1 MDDNFFTEKELKSAN
16 RGSIAPVIVVI
27 FVIIALLG
35 LAFFGG
41 KYYLA
46 SRNNIKIFMNNYFN
60 KLEDNI
66 GKNNSTSGSLSL
78 NVNGDTTD
86 KEKKIFKIL
95 NNLDFSM
102 NYGIDTKENI
112 TNIDISTNYYGDK
125 LVNINTYIEDNNI
138 YLSSS
143 DLYSKYIKIE
153 NKKEDNSE
161 KKSMTND
168 DYKVIINS
176 ISTAVSESLKE
187 EYFTKN
193 WVKLD
198 GKSVNK
204 VELLLNNNNIKII
217 NENIINNLK
226 NNDNSEEFK
235 KEYDTLMKTPVY
247 VDSPLAISATE
258 IFRENMN
265 LFDEETQ
272 QLIQSGDNPLEFP
285 GLQFTKTADE
295 SKSLNEMDGAA
306 IIISA
311 SGMCDVG
318 RIKHH
323 LKHHIWNPNSTIL
336 FVGYQA
342 PGTLGRRIVD
352 GAKTIKIFG
361 EEIAVNARIEYI
373 EGYSGHA
380 DQEWLMNFIYSFIT
394 KPKHIFLVH
403 GEPDGQEIL
412 REKIVKQLGIPV
424 TIPEFGEIYSIKD
437 EAIEKISQ
445 LERVVAEREETPRL
459 EVIEKMKILKNELA
473 DMEEIVKSDYLTD
486 DATDDDIAKLK
497 LRLKELE
504 NQILKIVEN
513 D

>member
-1 MDDNFFTEKELKSAN
+1 MDDNFFTEKELRNAN
-16 RGSIAPVIVVI
+16 RGSIAPVVVVI

-46 SRNNIKIFMNNYFN
+46 SRNNIKIFMNDYFN

-125 LVNINTYIEDNNI
+125 LININTYIEDNNI

-226 NNDNSEEFK
+226 NNNNFIDSFGKLIGKKTMEVKELLDKEIKEVNSNEYSDIKISLYTKITKFVKLEITSGEDKIVVKSNDKGYSFEIVDSEDNNTYNGTIEINNNSDSTTYNVNVKDSNNLEIKINNTINKTTKIEK
-235 KEYDTLMKTPVY
+235 KDVSNSVLLEDITEKEYED
-247 VDSPLAISATE
+247 
-258 IFRENMN
+258 
-265 LFDEETQ
+265 
-272 QLIQSGDNPLEFP
+272 
-285 GLQFTKTADE
+285 
-295 SKSLNEMDGAA
+295 
-306 IIISA
+306 II
-311 SGMCDVG
+311 
-318 RIKHH
+318 
-323 LKHHIWNPNSTIL
+323 N
-336 FVGYQA
+336 
-342 PGTLGRRIVD
+342 
-352 GAKTIKIFG
+352 
-361 EEIAVNARIEYI
+361 
-373 EGYSGHA
+373 
-380 DQEWLMNFIYSFIT
+380 
-394 KPKHIFLVH
+394 
-403 GEPDGQEIL
+403 
-412 REKIVKQLGIPV
+412 
-424 TIPEFGEIYSIKD
+424 
-437 EAIEKISQ
+437 KISNNKAFNKIY
-445 LERVVAEREETPRL
+445 EDISNSN
-459 EVIEKMKILKNELA
+459 IEIG
-473 DMEEIVKSDYLTD
+473 
-486 DATDDDIAKLK
+486 DIA
-497 LRLKELE
+497 
-504 NQILKIVEN
+504 
-513 D
+513 

>member
-1 MDDNFFTEKELKSAN
+1 MDDNFFTEKELRNAN
-16 RGSIAPVIVVI
+16 RGSIAPVVVVI

-46 SRNNIKIFMNNYFN
+46 SRNNIKIFMNDYFN
-60 KLEDNI
+60 ELEENI

-86 KEKKIFKIL
+86 KEEKIFKIL

-125 LVNINTYIEDNNI
+125 LININTYIEDNNI

-153 NKKEDNSE
+153 SKKEDNSE

-226 NNDNSEEFK
+226 NNNNFIDSFGKLIGKKTMEVKELLDKEIKEVNSNEYSDIKISLYTKITKFVKLEITSGEDKIVVKSNDKGYSFEIVDSEDNNTYNGTIEINNNSDSTTYNVNVKDSNNLEIKINNTINKTTKIEK
-235 KEYDTLMKTPVY
+235 KDVSNSVLLEDITEKEYED
-247 VDSPLAISATE
+247 
-258 IFRENMN
+258 
-265 LFDEETQ
+265 
-272 QLIQSGDNPLEFP
+272 
-285 GLQFTKTADE
+285 
-295 SKSLNEMDGAA
+295 
-306 IIISA
+306 II
-311 SGMCDVG
+311 
-318 RIKHH
+318 
-323 LKHHIWNPNSTIL
+323 N
-336 FVGYQA
+336 
-342 PGTLGRRIVD
+342 
-352 GAKTIKIFG
+352 
-361 EEIAVNARIEYI
+361 
-373 EGYSGHA
+373 
-380 DQEWLMNFIYSFIT
+380 
-394 KPKHIFLVH
+394 
-403 GEPDGQEIL
+403 
-412 REKIVKQLGIPV
+412 
-424 TIPEFGEIYSIKD
+424 
-437 EAIEKISQ
+437 KISNNKAFNKIY
-445 LERVVAEREETPRL
+445 EDISNSNIEIGDVA
-459 EVIEKMKILKNELA
+459 
-473 DMEEIVKSDYLTD
+473 
-486 DATDDDIAKLK
+486 
-497 LRLKELE
+497 
-504 NQILKIVEN
+504 
-513 D
+513 

>member
-1 MDDNFFTEKELKSAN
+1 MDDNFFTEKELRNAN

-60 KLEDNI
+60 ELEDNI

-86 KEKKIFKIL
+86 KEEKIFKIL

-125 LVNINTYIEDNNI
+125 LININTYIEDNNI

-226 NNDNSEEFK
+226 NNNNFIDSFGKLIGRKTMEVKELLDKEIKEVNSNEYSDIKISLYTKITKFVKLEITSGEDKIVVKSNDKGYSFEIVDSEDNNTYNGTIEINNNSDSTTYNVNVKDSNNLEIKINNTINKTTKIEK
-235 KEYDTLMKTPVY
+235 KDVSNSVLLEDITEKEYED
-247 VDSPLAISATE
+247 
-258 IFRENMN
+258 
-265 LFDEETQ
+265 
-272 QLIQSGDNPLEFP
+272 
-285 GLQFTKTADE
+285 
-295 SKSLNEMDGAA
+295 
-306 IIISA
+306 II
-311 SGMCDVG
+311 
-318 RIKHH
+318 
-323 LKHHIWNPNSTIL
+323 N
-336 FVGYQA
+336 
-342 PGTLGRRIVD
+342 
-352 GAKTIKIFG
+352 
-361 EEIAVNARIEYI
+361 
-373 EGYSGHA
+373 
-380 DQEWLMNFIYSFIT
+380 
-394 KPKHIFLVH
+394 
-403 GEPDGQEIL
+403 
-412 REKIVKQLGIPV
+412 
-424 TIPEFGEIYSIKD
+424 
-437 EAIEKISQ
+437 KISNNKAFNKIY
-445 LERVVAEREETPRL
+445 EDISNSN
-459 EVIEKMKILKNELA
+459 IEIG
-473 DMEEIVKSDYLTD
+473 
-486 DATDDDIAKLK
+486 DIA
-497 LRLKELE
+497 
-504 NQILKIVEN
+504 
-513 D
+513 

>member
-1 MDDNFFTEKELKSAN
+1 MDDNFFTEKELRNAN
-16 RGSIAPVIVVI
+16 RGSIAPVVVVI

-46 SRNNIKIFMNNYFN
+46 SRNNIKIFMNDYFN

-125 LVNINTYIEDNNI
+125 LININTYIEDNNI

-226 NNDNSEEFK
+226 NNNNFIDSFGKLIGKKTMEVKELLDKEIKEVNSNEYSDIKISLYTKITKFVKLEITSGEDKIVVKSNDKGYSFEIVDSEDNNTYNGTIEINNNSDSTTYNVNVKDSNNLEIKINNTINKTTKIEK
-235 KEYDTLMKTPVY
+235 KDVSNSVLLEDITEKEYEDIINK
-247 VDSPLAISATE
+247 ISNNKAFNKIYEDISNSNTE
-258 IFRENMN
+258 I
-265 LFDEETQ
+265 
-272 QLIQSGDNPLEFP
+272 G
-285 GLQFTKTADE
+285 
-295 SKSLNEMDGAA
+295 
-306 IIISA
+306 
-311 SGMCDVG
+311 
-318 RIKHH
+318 
-323 LKHHIWNPNSTIL
+323 
-336 FVGYQA
+336 
-342 PGTLGRRIVD
+342 
-352 GAKTIKIFG
+352 
-361 EEIAVNARIEYI
+361 
-373 EGYSGHA
+373 
-380 DQEWLMNFIYSFIT
+380 
-394 KPKHIFLVH
+394 
-403 GEPDGQEIL
+403 
-412 REKIVKQLGIPV
+412 
-424 TIPEFGEIYSIKD
+424 
-437 EAIEKISQ
+437 
-445 LERVVAEREETPRL
+445 
-459 EVIEKMKILKNELA
+459 
-473 DMEEIVKSDYLTD
+473 
-486 DATDDDIAKLK
+486 DIA
-497 LRLKELE
+497 
-504 NQILKIVEN
+504 
-513 D
+513 

>member
-1 MDDNFFTEKELKSAN
+1 MIIFFTEKELKSAN
-16 RGSIAPVIVVI
+16 RGSIAPVVVVI

-60 KLEDNI
+60 ELEDNI

-125 LVNINTYIEDNNI
+125 LININTYIEDNNI

-226 NNDNSEEFK
+226 NNNNFIDSFGKLIGKKTMEVKELLDKEIKEVNSNEYSDIKISLYTKITKFVKLEITSGEDKIVVKSNDKGYSFEIVDSEDNNTYNGTIEINNNSDSTTYNVNVKDSNNLEIKINNTINKTTKIEK
-235 KEYDTLMKTPVY
+235 KDVSNSVLLEDITEKEYED
-247 VDSPLAISATE
+247 
-258 IFRENMN
+258 
-265 LFDEETQ
+265 
-272 QLIQSGDNPLEFP
+272 
-285 GLQFTKTADE
+285 
-295 SKSLNEMDGAA
+295 
-306 IIISA
+306 II
-311 SGMCDVG
+311 
-318 RIKHH
+318 
-323 LKHHIWNPNSTIL
+323 N
-336 FVGYQA
+336 
-342 PGTLGRRIVD
+342 
-352 GAKTIKIFG
+352 
-361 EEIAVNARIEYI
+361 
-373 EGYSGHA
+373 
-380 DQEWLMNFIYSFIT
+380 
-394 KPKHIFLVH
+394 
-403 GEPDGQEIL
+403 
-412 REKIVKQLGIPV
+412 
-424 TIPEFGEIYSIKD
+424 
-437 EAIEKISQ
+437 KISNNKAFNKIY
-445 LERVVAEREETPRL
+445 EDISNSN
-459 EVIEKMKILKNELA
+459 IEIG
-473 DMEEIVKSDYLTD
+473 
-486 DATDDDIAKLK
+486 DIA
-497 LRLKELE
+497 
-504 NQILKIVEN
+504 
-513 D
+513 

>member
-16 RGSIAPVIVVI
+16 RGSIAPVVVVI

-46 SRNNIKIFMNNYFN
+46 SRNNIKIFMNDYFN

-125 LVNINTYIEDNNI
+125 LININTYIEDNNI

-176 ISTAVSESLKE
+176 ISPAVSESLKE

-226 NNDNSEEFK
+226 NNNNFIDSFGKLIGKKTMEVKELLDKEIKEVNSNEYSDIKISLYTKITKFVKLEITSGEDKIVVKSNDKGYSFEIVDSEDNNTYNGTIEINNNSDSTTYNVNVKDSNNLEIKINNTINKTTKIEK
-235 KEYDTLMKTPVY
+235 KDVSNSILLEDITEKEYED
-247 VDSPLAISATE
+247 
-258 IFRENMN
+258 
-265 LFDEETQ
+265 
-272 QLIQSGDNPLEFP
+272 
-285 GLQFTKTADE
+285 
-295 SKSLNEMDGAA
+295 
-306 IIISA
+306 II
-311 SGMCDVG
+311 
-318 RIKHH
+318 
-323 LKHHIWNPNSTIL
+323 N
-336 FVGYQA
+336 
-342 PGTLGRRIVD
+342 
-352 GAKTIKIFG
+352 
-361 EEIAVNARIEYI
+361 
-373 EGYSGHA
+373 
-380 DQEWLMNFIYSFIT
+380 
-394 KPKHIFLVH
+394 
-403 GEPDGQEIL
+403 
-412 REKIVKQLGIPV
+412 
-424 TIPEFGEIYSIKD
+424 
-437 EAIEKISQ
+437 KISNNKAFNKIY
-445 LERVVAEREETPRL
+445 EDISNSN
-459 EVIEKMKILKNELA
+459 IEIG
-473 DMEEIVKSDYLTD
+473 
-486 DATDDDIAKLK
+486 DIA
-497 LRLKELE
+497 
-504 NQILKIVEN
+504 
-513 D
+513 

>member
-16 RGSIAPVIVVI
+16 RGSIAPVVVVI

-46 SRNNIKIFMNNYFN
+46 SRNNIKIFMNDYFN
-60 KLEDNI
+60 ELEDNI

-86 KEKKIFKIL
+86 KEEKIFKIL

-125 LVNINTYIEDNNI
+125 LININTYIEDNNI

-226 NNDNSEEFK
+226 NNNNFIDSFGKLIGKKTMEVKELLDKEIKEVNSNEYSDIKISLYTKITKFVKLEITSGEDKIVVKSNDKGYSFEIVDSEDNNTYNGTIEINNNSDSTTYNVNVKDSNNLEIKINNTINKTTKIEK
-235 KEYDTLMKTPVY
+235 KDVSNSVLLEDITEKEYED
-247 VDSPLAISATE
+247 
-258 IFRENMN
+258 
-265 LFDEETQ
+265 
-272 QLIQSGDNPLEFP
+272 
-285 GLQFTKTADE
+285 
-295 SKSLNEMDGAA
+295 
-306 IIISA
+306 II
-311 SGMCDVG
+311 
-318 RIKHH
+318 
-323 LKHHIWNPNSTIL
+323 N
-336 FVGYQA
+336 
-342 PGTLGRRIVD
+342 
-352 GAKTIKIFG
+352 
-361 EEIAVNARIEYI
+361 
-373 EGYSGHA
+373 
-380 DQEWLMNFIYSFIT
+380 
-394 KPKHIFLVH
+394 
-403 GEPDGQEIL
+403 
-412 REKIVKQLGIPV
+412 
-424 TIPEFGEIYSIKD
+424 
-437 EAIEKISQ
+437 KISNNKAFNKIY
-445 LERVVAEREETPRL
+445 EDISNSN
-459 EVIEKMKILKNELA
+459 IEIG
-473 DMEEIVKSDYLTD
+473 
-486 DATDDDIAKLK
+486 DIA
-497 LRLKELE
+497 
-504 NQILKIVEN
+504 
-513 D
+513 

>member
-1 MDDNFFTEKELKSAN
+1 MDDNFFTEKELRNAN
-16 RGSIAPVIVVI
+16 RGSIAPVVVVI

-86 KEKKIFKIL
+86 KEEKIFKIL

-125 LVNINTYIEDNNI
+125 LININTYIEDNNI

-226 NNDNSEEFK
+226 NNNNFIDSFGKLIGKKTMEVKELLDKEIKEVNSN
-235 KEYDTLMKTPVY
+235 EYSDIKISLYTKITKFVKLEITSGEDKIVVKSNDKGY
-247 VDSPLAISATE
+247 SFEIVDSE
-258 IFRENMN
+258 
-265 LFDEETQ
+265 
-272 QLIQSGDNPLEFP
+272 DNNTYN
-285 GLQFTKTADE
+285 G
-295 SKSLNEMDGAA
+295 
-306 IIISA
+306 
-311 SGMCDVG
+311 
-318 RIKHH
+318 
-323 LKHHIWNPNSTIL
+323 
-336 FVGYQA
+336 
-342 PGTLGRRIVD
+342 
-352 GAKTIKIFG
+352 TIKINNNSDSTTYNVNVKDSNNL
-361 EEIAVNARIEYI
+361 EIKINNTI
-373 EGYSGHA
+373 
-380 DQEWLMNFIYSFIT
+380 NKTT
-394 KPKHIFLVH
+394 K
-403 GEPDGQEIL
+403 
-412 REKIVKQLGIPV
+412 
-424 TIPEFGEIYSIKD
+424 
-437 EAIEKISQ
+437 IEKKDVSNSILLEDITEKEYEDIINKISNNKAFNKIY
-445 LERVVAEREETPRL
+445 EDISNSN
-459 EVIEKMKILKNELA
+459 IEIG
-473 DMEEIVKSDYLTD
+473 
-486 DATDDDIAKLK
+486 DIA
-497 LRLKELE
+497 
-504 NQILKIVEN
+504 
-513 D
+513 

>member
-16 RGSIAPVIVVI
+16 RGSIAPVVVVI

-46 SRNNIKIFMNNYFN
+46 SRNNIKIFINNYFN
-60 KLEDNI
+60 ELEDNI

-86 KEKKIFKIL
+86 KEEKIFKIL

-125 LVNINTYIEDNNI
+125 LININTYIEDNNI

-226 NNDNSEEFK
+226 NNNNFIDSFGKLIGKKTMEVKELLDKEIKEVNSNEYSDIKISLYTKITKFVKLEITSGEDKIVVKSNDKGYSFEIVDSEDNNTYNGTIEINNNSDSTTYNVNVKDSNNLEIKINNTINKTTKIEK
-235 KEYDTLMKTPVY
+235 KDVSNSVLLEDITEKEYED
-247 VDSPLAISATE
+247 
-258 IFRENMN
+258 
-265 LFDEETQ
+265 
-272 QLIQSGDNPLEFP
+272 
-285 GLQFTKTADE
+285 
-295 SKSLNEMDGAA
+295 
-306 IIISA
+306 II
-311 SGMCDVG
+311 
-318 RIKHH
+318 
-323 LKHHIWNPNSTIL
+323 N
-336 FVGYQA
+336 
-342 PGTLGRRIVD
+342 
-352 GAKTIKIFG
+352 
-361 EEIAVNARIEYI
+361 
-373 EGYSGHA
+373 
-380 DQEWLMNFIYSFIT
+380 
-394 KPKHIFLVH
+394 
-403 GEPDGQEIL
+403 
-412 REKIVKQLGIPV
+412 
-424 TIPEFGEIYSIKD
+424 
-437 EAIEKISQ
+437 KISNNKAFNKIY
-445 LERVVAEREETPRL
+445 EDISNSN
-459 EVIEKMKILKNELA
+459 IEIG
-473 DMEEIVKSDYLTD
+473 
-486 DATDDDIAKLK
+486 DIA
-497 LRLKELE
+497 
-504 NQILKIVEN
+504 
-513 D
+513 

>member
-60 KLEDNI
+60 ELEDNI

-125 LVNINTYIEDNNI
+125 LININTYIEDNNI

-226 NNDNSEEFK
+226 NNNNFIDSFGKLIGKKTMEVKELLDKEIKEVNSN
-235 KEYDTLMKTPVY
+235 EYSDIKISLYTKITKFVKLEITSGEDKIVVKSNDKGY
-247 VDSPLAISATE
+247 SFEIVDSE
-258 IFRENMN
+258 
-265 LFDEETQ
+265 
-272 QLIQSGDNPLEFP
+272 DNNTYN
-285 GLQFTKTADE
+285 G
-295 SKSLNEMDGAA
+295 
-306 IIISA
+306 
-311 SGMCDVG
+311 
-318 RIKHH
+318 
-323 LKHHIWNPNSTIL
+323 
-336 FVGYQA
+336 
-342 PGTLGRRIVD
+342 
-352 GAKTIKIFG
+352 TIKINNNSDSTTYNVNVKDSNNL
-361 EEIAVNARIEYI
+361 EIKINNTI
-373 EGYSGHA
+373 
-380 DQEWLMNFIYSFIT
+380 NKTT
-394 KPKHIFLVH
+394 K
-403 GEPDGQEIL
+403 
-412 REKIVKQLGIPV
+412 
-424 TIPEFGEIYSIKD
+424 
-437 EAIEKISQ
+437 IEKKDVSNSVLLEDITEKEYEDIINKISNNKAFNKIY
-445 LERVVAEREETPRL
+445 EDISNSN
-459 EVIEKMKILKNELA
+459 IEIG
-473 DMEEIVKSDYLTD
+473 
-486 DATDDDIAKLK
+486 DIA
-497 LRLKELE
+497 
-504 NQILKIVEN
+504 
-513 D
+513 

>member
-1 MDDNFFTEKELKSAN
+1 MDDNFFTEKELRNAN
-16 RGSIAPVIVVI
+16 RGSIAPVVVVI

-46 SRNNIKIFMNNYFN
+46 SRNNIKIFMNDYFN
-60 KLEDNI
+60 ELEENI

-125 LVNINTYIEDNNI
+125 LININTYIEDNNI

-143 DLYSKYIKIE
+143 DLYSKYIRIE

-217 NENIINNLK
+217 NEKIINNLK
-226 NNDNSEEFK
+226 NNNNFIDSFGKLIGKKTMEVKELLDKEIKEVNSNEYSDIKISLYTKITKFVKLEITSGEDK
-235 KEYDTLMKTPVY
+235 IVVKSNDKEYSFEI
-247 VDSPLAISATE
+247 VDSEDNNTYNGTIE
-258 IFRENMN
+258 INNNSDSTTYNVNVKDSNN
-265 LFDEETQ
+265 LE
-272 QLIQSGDNPLEFP
+272 
-285 GLQFTKTADE
+285 
-295 SKSLNEMDGAA
+295 
-306 IIISA
+306 
-311 SGMCDVG
+311 
-318 RIKHH
+318 
-323 LKHHIWNPNSTIL
+323 
-336 FVGYQA
+336 
-342 PGTLGRRIVD
+342 
-352 GAKTIKIFG
+352 IKINNT
-361 EEIAVNARIEYI
+361 INKT
-373 EGYSGHA
+373 
-380 DQEWLMNFIYSFIT
+380 T
-394 KPKHIFLVH
+394 K
-403 GEPDGQEIL
+403 
-412 REKIVKQLGIPV
+412 
-424 TIPEFGEIYSIKD
+424 
-437 EAIEKISQ
+437 IEKKDVSNSVLLEDITEKEYEDIINKISNNKAFNKIY
-445 LERVVAEREETPRL
+445 EDISNSN
-459 EVIEKMKILKNELA
+459 IEIG
-473 DMEEIVKSDYLTD
+473 
-486 DATDDDIAKLK
+486 DIA
-497 LRLKELE
+497 
-504 NQILKIVEN
+504 
-513 D
+513 

>member
-1 MDDNFFTEKELKSAN
+1 MDDNFFTEKELRNAN
-16 RGSIAPVIVVI
+16 RGSIAPVVVVI

-46 SRNNIKIFMNNYFN
+46 SRNNIKIFMNDYFN
-60 KLEDNI
+60 ELEENI

-125 LVNINTYIEDNNI
+125 LININTYIEDNNI

-143 DLYSKYIKIE
+143 DLYSKYIRIE

-226 NNDNSEEFK
+226 NNNNFIDSFGKLIGKKTMEVKELLDKEIKEVNSNEYSDIKISLYTKITKFVKLEITSGEDKIVVKSNDKGYSFEIVDSEDNNTYNGTIEINNNSDSTTYNVNVKDSNNLEIKINNTINKTTKIEK
-235 KEYDTLMKTPVY
+235 KDVSNSVLLEDITEKEYED
-247 VDSPLAISATE
+247 
-258 IFRENMN
+258 
-265 LFDEETQ
+265 
-272 QLIQSGDNPLEFP
+272 
-285 GLQFTKTADE
+285 
-295 SKSLNEMDGAA
+295 
-306 IIISA
+306 II
-311 SGMCDVG
+311 
-318 RIKHH
+318 
-323 LKHHIWNPNSTIL
+323 N
-336 FVGYQA
+336 
-342 PGTLGRRIVD
+342 
-352 GAKTIKIFG
+352 
-361 EEIAVNARIEYI
+361 
-373 EGYSGHA
+373 
-380 DQEWLMNFIYSFIT
+380 
-394 KPKHIFLVH
+394 
-403 GEPDGQEIL
+403 
-412 REKIVKQLGIPV
+412 
-424 TIPEFGEIYSIKD
+424 
-437 EAIEKISQ
+437 KISNNKAFNKIY
-445 LERVVAEREETPRL
+445 EDISNSN
-459 EVIEKMKILKNELA
+459 IEIG
-473 DMEEIVKSDYLTD
+473 
-486 DATDDDIAKLK
+486 DIA
-497 LRLKELE
+497 
-504 NQILKIVEN
+504 
-513 D
+513 

>member
-1 MDDNFFTEKELKSAN
+1 MDDNFFTEKELRNAN

-46 SRNNIKIFMNNYFN
+46 SRNNIKIFMNDYFN

-125 LVNINTYIEDNNI
+125 LININTYIEDNNI

-176 ISTAVSESLKE
+176 ISTAVNESLKE

-226 NNDNSEEFK
+226 NNNNFIDSFGKLIGKKTMEVKELLDKEIKEVNSN
-235 KEYDTLMKTPVY
+235 EYSDIKISLYTKITKFVKLEITSGEDKIVVKSNDKGY
-247 VDSPLAISATE
+247 SFEIVDSE
-258 IFRENMN
+258 
-265 LFDEETQ
+265 
-272 QLIQSGDNPLEFP
+272 DNNTYN
-285 GLQFTKTADE
+285 G
-295 SKSLNEMDGAA
+295 
-306 IIISA
+306 
-311 SGMCDVG
+311 
-318 RIKHH
+318 
-323 LKHHIWNPNSTIL
+323 
-336 FVGYQA
+336 
-342 PGTLGRRIVD
+342 
-352 GAKTIKIFG
+352 TIKINNNSDSTTYNVNVKDSNNL
-361 EEIAVNARIEYI
+361 EIKINNTI
-373 EGYSGHA
+373 
-380 DQEWLMNFIYSFIT
+380 NKTT
-394 KPKHIFLVH
+394 K
-403 GEPDGQEIL
+403 
-412 REKIVKQLGIPV
+412 
-424 TIPEFGEIYSIKD
+424 
-437 EAIEKISQ
+437 IEKKDVSNSVLLEDITEKEYEDIINKISNNKAFNKIY
-445 LERVVAEREETPRL
+445 EDISNSN
-459 EVIEKMKILKNELA
+459 IEIG
-473 DMEEIVKSDYLTD
+473 
-486 DATDDDIAKLK
+486 DIA
-497 LRLKELE
+497 
-504 NQILKIVEN
+504 
-513 D
+513 

>member
-16 RGSIAPVIVVI
+16 RGSIAPIVVVI

-125 LVNINTYIEDNNI
+125 LININTYIEDNNI

-187 EYFTKN
+187 EYLTKN

-226 NNDNSEEFK
+226 NNNNFIDSFGKLIGKKTMEVKELLDKEIKEVNSNEYSDIKISLYTKITKFVKLEITSGEDKIVVKSNDKGYSFEIVDSEDNNTYNGTIEINNNSDSTTYNVNVKDSNNLEIKINNTINKTTKIEK
-235 KEYDTLMKTPVY
+235 KDVSNSVLLEDITEKEYED
-247 VDSPLAISATE
+247 
-258 IFRENMN
+258 
-265 LFDEETQ
+265 
-272 QLIQSGDNPLEFP
+272 
-285 GLQFTKTADE
+285 
-295 SKSLNEMDGAA
+295 
-306 IIISA
+306 II
-311 SGMCDVG
+311 
-318 RIKHH
+318 
-323 LKHHIWNPNSTIL
+323 N
-336 FVGYQA
+336 
-342 PGTLGRRIVD
+342 
-352 GAKTIKIFG
+352 
-361 EEIAVNARIEYI
+361 
-373 EGYSGHA
+373 
-380 DQEWLMNFIYSFIT
+380 
-394 KPKHIFLVH
+394 
-403 GEPDGQEIL
+403 
-412 REKIVKQLGIPV
+412 
-424 TIPEFGEIYSIKD
+424 
-437 EAIEKISQ
+437 KISNNKAFNKIY
-445 LERVVAEREETPRL
+445 EDISNSN
-459 EVIEKMKILKNELA
+459 IEIG
-473 DMEEIVKSDYLTD
+473 
-486 DATDDDIAKLK
+486 DIA
-497 LRLKELE
+497 
-504 NQILKIVEN
+504 
-513 D
+513 

>member
-1 MDDNFFTEKELKSAN
+1 MDDNFFTEKELRNAN
-16 RGSIAPVIVVI
+16 RGSIAPVVVVI

-46 SRNNIKIFMNNYFN
+46 SRNNIKIFMNDYFN
-60 KLEDNI
+60 ELEENI

-125 LVNINTYIEDNNI
+125 LININTYIEDNNI

-226 NNDNSEEFK
+226 NNNNFIDSFGKLIGKKTMEVKELLDKEIKEVNSNEYSDIKISLYTKITKFVKLEITSGEDKIVVKSNDKGYSFEIVDSEDNNTYNGTIEINNNSDSTTYNVNVKDSNNLEIKINNTINKTTKIEK
-235 KEYDTLMKTPVY
+235 KDVSNSVLLEDITEKEYED
-247 VDSPLAISATE
+247 
-258 IFRENMN
+258 
-265 LFDEETQ
+265 
-272 QLIQSGDNPLEFP
+272 
-285 GLQFTKTADE
+285 
-295 SKSLNEMDGAA
+295 
-306 IIISA
+306 II
-311 SGMCDVG
+311 
-318 RIKHH
+318 
-323 LKHHIWNPNSTIL
+323 N
-336 FVGYQA
+336 
-342 PGTLGRRIVD
+342 
-352 GAKTIKIFG
+352 
-361 EEIAVNARIEYI
+361 
-373 EGYSGHA
+373 
-380 DQEWLMNFIYSFIT
+380 
-394 KPKHIFLVH
+394 
-403 GEPDGQEIL
+403 
-412 REKIVKQLGIPV
+412 
-424 TIPEFGEIYSIKD
+424 
-437 EAIEKISQ
+437 KISNNKAFNKIY
-445 LERVVAEREETPRL
+445 EDISNSN
-459 EVIEKMKILKNELA
+459 IEIG
-473 DMEEIVKSDYLTD
+473 
-486 DATDDDIAKLK
+486 DIA
-497 LRLKELE
+497 
-504 NQILKIVEN
+504 
-513 D
+513 

>member
-1 MDDNFFTEKELKSAN
+1 MDDSFFTEKELRNAN
-16 RGSIAPVIVVI
+16 RGSIAPVVVVI

-46 SRNNIKIFMNNYFN
+46 SRNNIKIFMNDYFN
-60 KLEDNI
+60 ELEENI

-78 NVNGDTTD
+78 NVNGDTAD
-86 KEKKIFKIL
+86 KEEKIFKIL

-125 LVNINTYIEDNNI
+125 LININTYIEDNNI

-226 NNDNSEEFK
+226 NNNNFIDSFGKLIGKKTMEVKELLDKEIKEVNNNEYSDIKISLYTKITKFVKLEITSGEDKIVVKSNDKGYSFEIVDSEDNNTYNGTIEINNNSDSTTYNVNVKDSNNLEIKINNTINKTTKIEK
-235 KEYDTLMKTPVY
+235 KDVSNSILLEDITEKEYED
-247 VDSPLAISATE
+247 
-258 IFRENMN
+258 
-265 LFDEETQ
+265 
-272 QLIQSGDNPLEFP
+272 
-285 GLQFTKTADE
+285 
-295 SKSLNEMDGAA
+295 
-306 IIISA
+306 II
-311 SGMCDVG
+311 
-318 RIKHH
+318 
-323 LKHHIWNPNSTIL
+323 N
-336 FVGYQA
+336 
-342 PGTLGRRIVD
+342 
-352 GAKTIKIFG
+352 
-361 EEIAVNARIEYI
+361 
-373 EGYSGHA
+373 
-380 DQEWLMNFIYSFIT
+380 
-394 KPKHIFLVH
+394 
-403 GEPDGQEIL
+403 
-412 REKIVKQLGIPV
+412 
-424 TIPEFGEIYSIKD
+424 
-437 EAIEKISQ
+437 KISNNKAFNKIY
-445 LERVVAEREETPRL
+445 EDISNSN
-459 EVIEKMKILKNELA
+459 IEIG
-473 DMEEIVKSDYLTD
+473 
-486 DATDDDIAKLK
+486 DIA
-497 LRLKELE
+497 
-504 NQILKIVEN
+504 
-513 D
+513 

>member
-1 MDDNFFTEKELKSAN
+1 MDDNFFTEKELRNAN

-60 KLEDNI
+60 ELEDNI

-125 LVNINTYIEDNNI
+125 LININTYIEDNNI

-226 NNDNSEEFK
+226 NNNNFIDSFGKLIGKKTMEVKELLDKEIKEVNSN
-235 KEYDTLMKTPVY
+235 EYSDIKISLYTKITKFVKLEITSGEDKIAVKSNDKGY
-247 VDSPLAISATE
+247 SFEIVDSE
-258 IFRENMN
+258 
-265 LFDEETQ
+265 
-272 QLIQSGDNPLEFP
+272 DNNTYN
-285 GLQFTKTADE
+285 G
-295 SKSLNEMDGAA
+295 
-306 IIISA
+306 
-311 SGMCDVG
+311 
-318 RIKHH
+318 
-323 LKHHIWNPNSTIL
+323 
-336 FVGYQA
+336 
-342 PGTLGRRIVD
+342 
-352 GAKTIKIFG
+352 TIKINNNSDSTTYNVNVKDSNNL
-361 EEIAVNARIEYI
+361 EIKINNTI
-373 EGYSGHA
+373 
-380 DQEWLMNFIYSFIT
+380 NKTT
-394 KPKHIFLVH
+394 K
-403 GEPDGQEIL
+403 
-412 REKIVKQLGIPV
+412 
-424 TIPEFGEIYSIKD
+424 
-437 EAIEKISQ
+437 IEKKDVSNSVLLEDITEKEYEDIINKISNNKAFNKIY
-445 LERVVAEREETPRL
+445 EDISNSN
-459 EVIEKMKILKNELA
+459 IEIG
-473 DMEEIVKSDYLTD
+473 
-486 DATDDDIAKLK
+486 DIA
-497 LRLKELE
+497 
-504 NQILKIVEN
+504 
-513 D
+513 

>member
-1 MDDNFFTEKELKSAN
+1 MDDSFFTEKELRNAN
-16 RGSIAPVIVVI
+16 RGSIAPVVVVI

-46 SRNNIKIFMNNYFN
+46 SRNNIKIFMNDYFN
-60 KLEDNI
+60 ELEENI

-125 LVNINTYIEDNNI
+125 LININTYIEDNNI

-226 NNDNSEEFK
+226 NNNNFIDSFGKLIGKKTMEVKELLDKEIKEVNSN
-235 KEYDTLMKTPVY
+235 EYSDIKISLYTKITKFVKLEITSGEDKIAVKSNDKGY
-247 VDSPLAISATE
+247 SFEIVDSE
-258 IFRENMN
+258 
-265 LFDEETQ
+265 
-272 QLIQSGDNPLEFP
+272 DNNTYN
-285 GLQFTKTADE
+285 G
-295 SKSLNEMDGAA
+295 
-306 IIISA
+306 
-311 SGMCDVG
+311 
-318 RIKHH
+318 
-323 LKHHIWNPNSTIL
+323 
-336 FVGYQA
+336 
-342 PGTLGRRIVD
+342 
-352 GAKTIKIFG
+352 TIKINNNSDSTTYNVNVKDSNNL
-361 EEIAVNARIEYI
+361 EIKINNTI
-373 EGYSGHA
+373 
-380 DQEWLMNFIYSFIT
+380 NKTT
-394 KPKHIFLVH
+394 K
-403 GEPDGQEIL
+403 
-412 REKIVKQLGIPV
+412 
-424 TIPEFGEIYSIKD
+424 
-437 EAIEKISQ
+437 IEKKDVSNSVLLEDITEKEYEDIINKISNNKAFNKIY
-445 LERVVAEREETPRL
+445 EDISNSN
-459 EVIEKMKILKNELA
+459 IEIG
-473 DMEEIVKSDYLTD
+473 
-486 DATDDDIAKLK
+486 DIA
-497 LRLKELE
+497 
-504 NQILKIVEN
+504 
-513 D
+513 

>member
-125 LVNINTYIEDNNI
+125 LININTYIEDNNI

-226 NNDNSEEFK
+226 NNNNFIDSFGKLIGKKTMEVKELLDKEIKEVNSNEYSDIKISLYTKITKFVKLEITSGEDKIVVKSNDKGYSFEIVDSEDNNTYNGTIEINKNSDSTTYNVNVKDSNNLEIKINNTINKTTKIEK
-235 KEYDTLMKTPVY
+235 KDVSNSVLLEDITEKEYED
-247 VDSPLAISATE
+247 
-258 IFRENMN
+258 
-265 LFDEETQ
+265 
-272 QLIQSGDNPLEFP
+272 
-285 GLQFTKTADE
+285 
-295 SKSLNEMDGAA
+295 
-306 IIISA
+306 II
-311 SGMCDVG
+311 
-318 RIKHH
+318 
-323 LKHHIWNPNSTIL
+323 N
-336 FVGYQA
+336 
-342 PGTLGRRIVD
+342 
-352 GAKTIKIFG
+352 
-361 EEIAVNARIEYI
+361 
-373 EGYSGHA
+373 
-380 DQEWLMNFIYSFIT
+380 
-394 KPKHIFLVH
+394 
-403 GEPDGQEIL
+403 
-412 REKIVKQLGIPV
+412 
-424 TIPEFGEIYSIKD
+424 
-437 EAIEKISQ
+437 KISNNKAFNKIY
-445 LERVVAEREETPRL
+445 EDISNSN
-459 EVIEKMKILKNELA
+459 IEIG
-473 DMEEIVKSDYLTD
+473 
-486 DATDDDIAKLK
+486 DIA
-497 LRLKELE
+497 
-504 NQILKIVEN
+504 
-513 D
+513 

>member
-1 MDDNFFTEKELKSAN
+1 MDDNFFTEKELRNAN
-16 RGSIAPVIVVI
+16 RGSIAPVVVVI

-46 SRNNIKIFMNNYFN
+46 SRNNIKIFMNDYFN

-86 KEKKIFKIL
+86 KEEKIFKIL

-125 LVNINTYIEDNNI
+125 LININTYIEDNNI

-226 NNDNSEEFK
+226 NNNNFIDSFGKLIGKKTMEVKELLDKEIKEVNSN
-235 KEYDTLMKTPVY
+235 EYSDIKISLYTKITKFVKLEITSGEDKIVVKSNDKGY
-247 VDSPLAISATE
+247 SFEIVDSE
-258 IFRENMN
+258 
-265 LFDEETQ
+265 
-272 QLIQSGDNPLEFP
+272 DNNTYN
-285 GLQFTKTADE
+285 G
-295 SKSLNEMDGAA
+295 
-306 IIISA
+306 
-311 SGMCDVG
+311 
-318 RIKHH
+318 
-323 LKHHIWNPNSTIL
+323 
-336 FVGYQA
+336 
-342 PGTLGRRIVD
+342 
-352 GAKTIKIFG
+352 TIKINNNSDSTTYNVNVKDSNNL
-361 EEIAVNARIEYI
+361 EIKINNTI
-373 EGYSGHA
+373 
-380 DQEWLMNFIYSFIT
+380 NKTT
-394 KPKHIFLVH
+394 K
-403 GEPDGQEIL
+403 
-412 REKIVKQLGIPV
+412 
-424 TIPEFGEIYSIKD
+424 
-437 EAIEKISQ
+437 IEKKDVSNSILLEDITEKEYEDIINKISNNKAFNKIY
-445 LERVVAEREETPRL
+445 EDISNSN
-459 EVIEKMKILKNELA
+459 IEIG
-473 DMEEIVKSDYLTD
+473 
-486 DATDDDIAKLK
+486 DIA
-497 LRLKELE
+497 
-504 NQILKIVEN
+504 
-513 D
+513 

>member
-16 RGSIAPVIVVI
+16 RGSIAPVVVVI

-60 KLEDNI
+60 ELEDNI

-125 LVNINTYIEDNNI
+125 LININTYIEDNNI

-226 NNDNSEEFK
+226 NNNNFIDSFGKLIGKKTMEVKELLDKEIKEVNSNEYSDIKISLYTKITKFVKLEITSGEDKIVVKSNDKGYSFEIVDSEDNNTYNGTIEINNNSDSTTYNVNVKDSNNLEIKINNTINKTTKIEK
-235 KEYDTLMKTPVY
+235 KDVSNSILLEDITEKEYED
-247 VDSPLAISATE
+247 
-258 IFRENMN
+258 
-265 LFDEETQ
+265 
-272 QLIQSGDNPLEFP
+272 
-285 GLQFTKTADE
+285 
-295 SKSLNEMDGAA
+295 
-306 IIISA
+306 II
-311 SGMCDVG
+311 
-318 RIKHH
+318 
-323 LKHHIWNPNSTIL
+323 N
-336 FVGYQA
+336 
-342 PGTLGRRIVD
+342 
-352 GAKTIKIFG
+352 
-361 EEIAVNARIEYI
+361 
-373 EGYSGHA
+373 
-380 DQEWLMNFIYSFIT
+380 
-394 KPKHIFLVH
+394 
-403 GEPDGQEIL
+403 
-412 REKIVKQLGIPV
+412 
-424 TIPEFGEIYSIKD
+424 
-437 EAIEKISQ
+437 KISNNKAFNKIY
-445 LERVVAEREETPRL
+445 EDISNSN
-459 EVIEKMKILKNELA
+459 IEIG
-473 DMEEIVKSDYLTD
+473 
-486 DATDDDIAKLK
+486 DIA
-497 LRLKELE
+497 
-504 NQILKIVEN
+504 
-513 D
+513 

>member
-1 MDDNFFTEKELKSAN
+1 MDDNFFTEKELRNAN

-46 SRNNIKIFMNNYFN
+46 SRNNIKIFMNDYFN

-86 KEKKIFKIL
+86 KEEKIFKIL

-102 NYGIDTKENI
+102 NYVIDTKENI

-125 LVNINTYIEDNNI
+125 LININTYIEDNNI

-226 NNDNSEEFK
+226 NNNNFIDSFGKLIGKKTMEVKELLDKEIKEVNSNEYSDIKISLYTKITKFVKLEITSGEDKIVVKSNDKGYSFEIVDSEDNNTYNGTIEINNNSDSTTYNVNVKDSNNLEIKINNTINKTTKIEK
-235 KEYDTLMKTPVY
+235 KDVSNSILLEDITEKEYED
-247 VDSPLAISATE
+247 
-258 IFRENMN
+258 
-265 LFDEETQ
+265 
-272 QLIQSGDNPLEFP
+272 
-285 GLQFTKTADE
+285 
-295 SKSLNEMDGAA
+295 
-306 IIISA
+306 II
-311 SGMCDVG
+311 
-318 RIKHH
+318 
-323 LKHHIWNPNSTIL
+323 N
-336 FVGYQA
+336 
-342 PGTLGRRIVD
+342 
-352 GAKTIKIFG
+352 
-361 EEIAVNARIEYI
+361 
-373 EGYSGHA
+373 
-380 DQEWLMNFIYSFIT
+380 
-394 KPKHIFLVH
+394 
-403 GEPDGQEIL
+403 
-412 REKIVKQLGIPV
+412 
-424 TIPEFGEIYSIKD
+424 
-437 EAIEKISQ
+437 KISNNKAFNKIY
-445 LERVVAEREETPRL
+445 EDISNSN
-459 EVIEKMKILKNELA
+459 IEIG
-473 DMEEIVKSDYLTD
+473 
-486 DATDDDIAKLK
+486 DIA
-497 LRLKELE
+497 
-504 NQILKIVEN
+504 
-513 D
+513 

>member
-1 MDDNFFTEKELKSAN
+1 MDDNFFTEKELRNAN
-16 RGSIAPVIVVI
+16 RGSIAPVVVVI

-46 SRNNIKIFMNNYFN
+46 SRNNIKIFMNDYFN
-60 KLEDNI
+60 ELEENI

-86 KEKKIFKIL
+86 KEEKIFKIL

-125 LVNINTYIEDNNI
+125 LININTYIEDNNI

-168 DYKVIINS
+168 DYKIIINS

-226 NNDNSEEFK
+226 NNNNFIDSFGKLIGKKTMEVKELLDKEIKEVNNNEYSDIKISLYTKITKFVKLEITSGEDKIVVKSNDKGYSFEIVDSEDNNTYNGTIEINNNSDSTTYNVNVKDSNNLEIKINNTINKTTKIEK
-235 KEYDTLMKTPVY
+235 KDVSNSILLEDITEKEYED
-247 VDSPLAISATE
+247 
-258 IFRENMN
+258 
-265 LFDEETQ
+265 
-272 QLIQSGDNPLEFP
+272 
-285 GLQFTKTADE
+285 
-295 SKSLNEMDGAA
+295 
-306 IIISA
+306 II
-311 SGMCDVG
+311 
-318 RIKHH
+318 
-323 LKHHIWNPNSTIL
+323 N
-336 FVGYQA
+336 
-342 PGTLGRRIVD
+342 
-352 GAKTIKIFG
+352 
-361 EEIAVNARIEYI
+361 
-373 EGYSGHA
+373 
-380 DQEWLMNFIYSFIT
+380 
-394 KPKHIFLVH
+394 
-403 GEPDGQEIL
+403 
-412 REKIVKQLGIPV
+412 
-424 TIPEFGEIYSIKD
+424 
-437 EAIEKISQ
+437 KISNNKAFNKIY
-445 LERVVAEREETPRL
+445 EDISNSN
-459 EVIEKMKILKNELA
+459 IEIG
-473 DMEEIVKSDYLTD
+473 
-486 DATDDDIAKLK
+486 DIA
-497 LRLKELE
+497 
-504 NQILKIVEN
+504 
-513 D
+513 

>member
-16 RGSIAPVIVVI
+16 RGSIAPVVVVI

-46 SRNNIKIFMNNYFN
+46 SRNNIKIFMNDYFN
-60 KLEDNI
+60 ELEDNI

-125 LVNINTYIEDNNI
+125 LININTYIEDNNI

-176 ISTAVSESLKE
+176 ISTAVNESLKE

-226 NNDNSEEFK
+226 NNNNFIDSFGKLIGKKTMEVKELLDKEIKEVNSNEYSDIKISLYTKITKFVKLEITSGEDKIVVKSNDKGYSFEIVDSEDNNTYNGTIEINNNSDSTTYNVNVKDSNNLEIKINNTINKTTKIEK
-235 KEYDTLMKTPVY
+235 KDVSNSVLLEDITEKEYED
-247 VDSPLAISATE
+247 
-258 IFRENMN
+258 
-265 LFDEETQ
+265 
-272 QLIQSGDNPLEFP
+272 
-285 GLQFTKTADE
+285 
-295 SKSLNEMDGAA
+295 
-306 IIISA
+306 II
-311 SGMCDVG
+311 
-318 RIKHH
+318 
-323 LKHHIWNPNSTIL
+323 N
-336 FVGYQA
+336 
-342 PGTLGRRIVD
+342 
-352 GAKTIKIFG
+352 
-361 EEIAVNARIEYI
+361 
-373 EGYSGHA
+373 
-380 DQEWLMNFIYSFIT
+380 
-394 KPKHIFLVH
+394 
-403 GEPDGQEIL
+403 
-412 REKIVKQLGIPV
+412 
-424 TIPEFGEIYSIKD
+424 
-437 EAIEKISQ
+437 KISNNKAFNKIY
-445 LERVVAEREETPRL
+445 EDISNSN
-459 EVIEKMKILKNELA
+459 IEIG
-473 DMEEIVKSDYLTD
+473 
-486 DATDDDIAKLK
+486 DIA
-497 LRLKELE
+497 
-504 NQILKIVEN
+504 
-513 D
+513 

>member
-16 RGSIAPVIVVI
+16 RGSIAPVVVVI

-46 SRNNIKIFMNNYFN
+46 SRNNIKIFMNDYFN
-60 KLEDNI
+60 ELEENI

-125 LVNINTYIEDNNI
+125 LININTYIEDNNI

-226 NNDNSEEFK
+226 NNNNFIDSFGKLIGKKTMEVKELLDKEIKEVNSNEYSDIKISLYTKITKFVKLEITSGEDKIVVKSNDKGYSFEIVDSEDNNTYNGTIEINNNSDSTTYNVNVKDSNNLEIKINNTINKTTKIEK
-235 KEYDTLMKTPVY
+235 KDVSNSILLEDITEKEYED
-247 VDSPLAISATE
+247 
-258 IFRENMN
+258 
-265 LFDEETQ
+265 
-272 QLIQSGDNPLEFP
+272 
-285 GLQFTKTADE
+285 
-295 SKSLNEMDGAA
+295 
-306 IIISA
+306 II
-311 SGMCDVG
+311 
-318 RIKHH
+318 
-323 LKHHIWNPNSTIL
+323 N
-336 FVGYQA
+336 
-342 PGTLGRRIVD
+342 
-352 GAKTIKIFG
+352 
-361 EEIAVNARIEYI
+361 
-373 EGYSGHA
+373 
-380 DQEWLMNFIYSFIT
+380 
-394 KPKHIFLVH
+394 
-403 GEPDGQEIL
+403 
-412 REKIVKQLGIPV
+412 
-424 TIPEFGEIYSIKD
+424 
-437 EAIEKISQ
+437 KISNNKAFNKIY
-445 LERVVAEREETPRL
+445 EDISNSN
-459 EVIEKMKILKNELA
+459 IEIG
-473 DMEEIVKSDYLTD
+473 
-486 DATDDDIAKLK
+486 DIA
-497 LRLKELE
+497 
-504 NQILKIVEN
+504 
-513 D
+513 

>member
-1 MDDNFFTEKELKSAN
+1 MDDNFFTEKELRNAN
-16 RGSIAPVIVVI
+16 RGSIAPVVVVI

-46 SRNNIKIFMNNYFN
+46 SRNNIKIFMNDYFN
-60 KLEDNI
+60 ELEENI

-125 LVNINTYIEDNNI
+125 LININTYIEDNNI

-226 NNDNSEEFK
+226 NNNNFIDSFGKLIGKKTMEVKELLDKEIKEVNSNEYSDIKISLYTKITKFVKLEITSGEDKIVVKSNDKRYSFEIVDSEDNNTYNGTIEINNNSDSTTYNVNVKDSNNLEIKINNTINKTTKIEK
-235 KEYDTLMKTPVY
+235 KDVSNSVLLEDITEKEYED
-247 VDSPLAISATE
+247 
-258 IFRENMN
+258 
-265 LFDEETQ
+265 
-272 QLIQSGDNPLEFP
+272 
-285 GLQFTKTADE
+285 
-295 SKSLNEMDGAA
+295 
-306 IIISA
+306 II
-311 SGMCDVG
+311 
-318 RIKHH
+318 
-323 LKHHIWNPNSTIL
+323 N
-336 FVGYQA
+336 
-342 PGTLGRRIVD
+342 
-352 GAKTIKIFG
+352 
-361 EEIAVNARIEYI
+361 
-373 EGYSGHA
+373 
-380 DQEWLMNFIYSFIT
+380 
-394 KPKHIFLVH
+394 
-403 GEPDGQEIL
+403 
-412 REKIVKQLGIPV
+412 
-424 TIPEFGEIYSIKD
+424 
-437 EAIEKISQ
+437 KISNNKAFNKIY
-445 LERVVAEREETPRL
+445 EDISNSN
-459 EVIEKMKILKNELA
+459 IEIG
-473 DMEEIVKSDYLTD
+473 
-486 DATDDDIAKLK
+486 DIA
-497 LRLKELE
+497 
-504 NQILKIVEN
+504 
-513 D
+513 

>member
-16 RGSIAPVIVVI
+16 RGSIAPVVVVI

-46 SRNNIKIFMNNYFN
+46 SRNNIKIFMNDYFN

-125 LVNINTYIEDNNI
+125 LININTYIEDNNI

-226 NNDNSEEFK
+226 NNNNFIDSFGKLIGKKTMEVKELLDIEIKEVNSN
-235 KEYDTLMKTPVY
+235 EYSDIKISLYTKITKFVKLEITSGEDKIAVKSNDKGY
-247 VDSPLAISATE
+247 SFEIVDSE
-258 IFRENMN
+258 
-265 LFDEETQ
+265 
-272 QLIQSGDNPLEFP
+272 DNNTYN
-285 GLQFTKTADE
+285 G
-295 SKSLNEMDGAA
+295 
-306 IIISA
+306 
-311 SGMCDVG
+311 
-318 RIKHH
+318 
-323 LKHHIWNPNSTIL
+323 
-336 FVGYQA
+336 
-342 PGTLGRRIVD
+342 
-352 GAKTIKIFG
+352 TIKINNNSDSTTYNVNVKDSNNL
-361 EEIAVNARIEYI
+361 EIKINNTI
-373 EGYSGHA
+373 
-380 DQEWLMNFIYSFIT
+380 NKTT
-394 KPKHIFLVH
+394 K
-403 GEPDGQEIL
+403 
-412 REKIVKQLGIPV
+412 
-424 TIPEFGEIYSIKD
+424 
-437 EAIEKISQ
+437 IEKKDVSNSVLLEDITEKEYEDIINKISNNKAFNKIY
-445 LERVVAEREETPRL
+445 EDISNSN
-459 EVIEKMKILKNELA
+459 IEIG
-473 DMEEIVKSDYLTD
+473 
-486 DATDDDIAKLK
+486 DIA
-497 LRLKELE
+497 
-504 NQILKIVEN
+504 
-513 D
+513 

>member
-1 MDDNFFTEKELKSAN
+1 MDDNFFTEKELRNAN
-16 RGSIAPVIVVI
+16 RGSIAPVVVI

-46 SRNNIKIFMNNYFN
+46 SRNNIKIFMNDYFN
-60 KLEDNI
+60 ELEDNI

-86 KEKKIFKIL
+86 KEEKIFKIL

-125 LVNINTYIEDNNI
+125 LININTYIEDNNI

-226 NNDNSEEFK
+226 NNNNFIDSFGKLIGKKTMEVKELLDKEIKEVNSNEYSDIKISLYTKITKFVKLEITSGEDKIVVKSNDKGYSFEIVDSEDNNTYNGTIEINNNSDSTTYNVNVKDSNNLEIKINNTINKTTKIEK
-235 KEYDTLMKTPVY
+235 KDVSNSVLLEDITEKEYED
-247 VDSPLAISATE
+247 
-258 IFRENMN
+258 
-265 LFDEETQ
+265 
-272 QLIQSGDNPLEFP
+272 
-285 GLQFTKTADE
+285 
-295 SKSLNEMDGAA
+295 
-306 IIISA
+306 II
-311 SGMCDVG
+311 
-318 RIKHH
+318 
-323 LKHHIWNPNSTIL
+323 N
-336 FVGYQA
+336 
-342 PGTLGRRIVD
+342 
-352 GAKTIKIFG
+352 
-361 EEIAVNARIEYI
+361 
-373 EGYSGHA
+373 
-380 DQEWLMNFIYSFIT
+380 
-394 KPKHIFLVH
+394 
-403 GEPDGQEIL
+403 
-412 REKIVKQLGIPV
+412 
-424 TIPEFGEIYSIKD
+424 
-437 EAIEKISQ
+437 KISNNKAFNKIY
-445 LERVVAEREETPRL
+445 EDISNSN
-459 EVIEKMKILKNELA
+459 IEIG
-473 DMEEIVKSDYLTD
+473 
-486 DATDDDIAKLK
+486 DIA
-497 LRLKELE
+497 
-504 NQILKIVEN
+504 
-513 D
+513 

>member
-86 KEKKIFKIL
+86 KEEKIFKIL

-125 LVNINTYIEDNNI
+125 LININTYIEDNNI

-226 NNDNSEEFK
+226 NNNNFIDSFGKLIGKKTMEVKELLDKEIKEVNSN
-235 KEYDTLMKTPVY
+235 EYSDIKISLYTKITKFVKLEITSGEDKIVVKSNDKGY
-247 VDSPLAISATE
+247 SFEIVDSE
-258 IFRENMN
+258 
-265 LFDEETQ
+265 
-272 QLIQSGDNPLEFP
+272 DNNTYN
-285 GLQFTKTADE
+285 G
-295 SKSLNEMDGAA
+295 
-306 IIISA
+306 
-311 SGMCDVG
+311 
-318 RIKHH
+318 
-323 LKHHIWNPNSTIL
+323 
-336 FVGYQA
+336 
-342 PGTLGRRIVD
+342 
-352 GAKTIKIFG
+352 TIKINNNSDSTTYNVNVKDSNNL
-361 EEIAVNARIEYI
+361 EIKINNTI
-373 EGYSGHA
+373 
-380 DQEWLMNFIYSFIT
+380 NKTT
-394 KPKHIFLVH
+394 K
-403 GEPDGQEIL
+403 
-412 REKIVKQLGIPV
+412 
-424 TIPEFGEIYSIKD
+424 
-437 EAIEKISQ
+437 IEKKDVSNSILLEDITEKEYEDIINKISNNKAFNKIY
-445 LERVVAEREETPRL
+445 EDISNSN
-459 EVIEKMKILKNELA
+459 IEIG
-473 DMEEIVKSDYLTD
+473 
-486 DATDDDIAKLK
+486 DIA
-497 LRLKELE
+497 
-504 NQILKIVEN
+504 
-513 D
+513 

>member
-16 RGSIAPVIVVI
+16 RGSIAPVVVVI

-60 KLEDNI
+60 ELEENI

-86 KEKKIFKIL
+86 KEEKIFKIL

-125 LVNINTYIEDNNI
+125 LININTYIEDNNI

-226 NNDNSEEFK
+226 NNNNFIDSFGKLIGK
-235 KEYDTLMKTPVY
+235 KTMEVKELLDKEIKEVNNNEYSDIKISLYTKITKFVKLEITSGEDKIVVKSNDKGY
-247 VDSPLAISATE
+247 SFEIVDSE
-258 IFRENMN
+258 
-265 LFDEETQ
+265 
-272 QLIQSGDNPLEFP
+272 DNNTYN
-285 GLQFTKTADE
+285 G
-295 SKSLNEMDGAA
+295 
-306 IIISA
+306 
-311 SGMCDVG
+311 
-318 RIKHH
+318 
-323 LKHHIWNPNSTIL
+323 
-336 FVGYQA
+336 
-342 PGTLGRRIVD
+342 
-352 GAKTIKIFG
+352 TIKINNNSDSTTYNVNVKDSNNL
-361 EEIAVNARIEYI
+361 EIKINNTI
-373 EGYSGHA
+373 
-380 DQEWLMNFIYSFIT
+380 NKTT
-394 KPKHIFLVH
+394 K
-403 GEPDGQEIL
+403 
-412 REKIVKQLGIPV
+412 
-424 TIPEFGEIYSIKD
+424 
-437 EAIEKISQ
+437 IEKKDVSNSVLLEDITEKEYEDIINKISNNKAFNKIY
-445 LERVVAEREETPRL
+445 EDISNSN
-459 EVIEKMKILKNELA
+459 IEIG
-473 DMEEIVKSDYLTD
+473 
-486 DATDDDIAKLK
+486 DIA
-497 LRLKELE
+497 
-504 NQILKIVEN
+504 
-513 D
+513 

>member
-16 RGSIAPVIVVI
+16 RGSIAPIVVVI

-46 SRNNIKIFMNNYFN
+46 SRNNIKIFMNDYFN

-86 KEKKIFKIL
+86 KEEKIFKIL

-125 LVNINTYIEDNNI
+125 LININTYIEDNNI

-226 NNDNSEEFK
+226 NNNNFIDSFGKLIGKKTMEVKELLDKEIKEVNSNEYSDIKISLYTKITKFVKLEITSGEDKIAVKSNDKGYSFEIVDSEDNNTYNGTIEINNNSDSTTYNVNVKDSNNLEIKINNTINKTTKIEK
-235 KEYDTLMKTPVY
+235 KDVSNSILLEDITEKEYED
-247 VDSPLAISATE
+247 
-258 IFRENMN
+258 
-265 LFDEETQ
+265 
-272 QLIQSGDNPLEFP
+272 
-285 GLQFTKTADE
+285 
-295 SKSLNEMDGAA
+295 
-306 IIISA
+306 II
-311 SGMCDVG
+311 
-318 RIKHH
+318 
-323 LKHHIWNPNSTIL
+323 N
-336 FVGYQA
+336 
-342 PGTLGRRIVD
+342 
-352 GAKTIKIFG
+352 
-361 EEIAVNARIEYI
+361 
-373 EGYSGHA
+373 
-380 DQEWLMNFIYSFIT
+380 
-394 KPKHIFLVH
+394 
-403 GEPDGQEIL
+403 
-412 REKIVKQLGIPV
+412 
-424 TIPEFGEIYSIKD
+424 
-437 EAIEKISQ
+437 KISNNKAFNKIY
-445 LERVVAEREETPRL
+445 EDISNSN
-459 EVIEKMKILKNELA
+459 IEIG
-473 DMEEIVKSDYLTD
+473 
-486 DATDDDIAKLK
+486 DIA
-497 LRLKELE
+497 
-504 NQILKIVEN
+504 
-513 D
+513 

>member
-1 MDDNFFTEKELKSAN
+1 MDDNFFTEKELRNAN

-46 SRNNIKIFMNNYFN
+46 SRNNIKIFMNDYFN
-60 KLEDNI
+60 ELEENI

-125 LVNINTYIEDNNI
+125 LININTYIEDNNI

-143 DLYSKYIKIE
+143 DLYSKYIRIE

-226 NNDNSEEFK
+226 NNNNFIDSFGKLIGRKTMEVKELLDKEIKEVNCNEYSDIKISLYTKITKFVKLEITSGEDKIVVKSNDKGYSFEIVDSEDNNTYNGTIEINNNSDSTTYNVNVKDSNNLEIKINNTINKTTKIEK
-235 KEYDTLMKTPVY
+235 KDVSNSVLLEDITEKEYED
-247 VDSPLAISATE
+247 
-258 IFRENMN
+258 
-265 LFDEETQ
+265 
-272 QLIQSGDNPLEFP
+272 
-285 GLQFTKTADE
+285 
-295 SKSLNEMDGAA
+295 
-306 IIISA
+306 II
-311 SGMCDVG
+311 
-318 RIKHH
+318 
-323 LKHHIWNPNSTIL
+323 N
-336 FVGYQA
+336 
-342 PGTLGRRIVD
+342 
-352 GAKTIKIFG
+352 
-361 EEIAVNARIEYI
+361 
-373 EGYSGHA
+373 
-380 DQEWLMNFIYSFIT
+380 
-394 KPKHIFLVH
+394 
-403 GEPDGQEIL
+403 
-412 REKIVKQLGIPV
+412 
-424 TIPEFGEIYSIKD
+424 
-437 EAIEKISQ
+437 KISNNKAFNKIY
-445 LERVVAEREETPRL
+445 EDISNSN
-459 EVIEKMKILKNELA
+459 IEIG
-473 DMEEIVKSDYLTD
+473 
-486 DATDDDIAKLK
+486 DIA
-497 LRLKELE
+497 
-504 NQILKIVEN
+504 
-513 D
+513 

>member
-1 MDDNFFTEKELKSAN
+1 MDDNFFTEKELRNAN
-16 RGSIAPVIVVI
+16 RGSIAPVVVVI

-60 KLEDNI
+60 ELEENI

-125 LVNINTYIEDNNI
+125 LININTYIEDNNI

-226 NNDNSEEFK
+226 NNNNFIDSFGKLIGRKTMEVKELLDKEIKEVNSNEYSEIKISLYTKITKFVKLEITSGEDKIVVKSNDKGYSFEIVDSEDNNTYNGTIEINNNSDSTTYNVNVKDSNNLEIKINNTINKTTKIEK
-235 KEYDTLMKTPVY
+235 KDVSNSVLLEDITEKEYED
-247 VDSPLAISATE
+247 
-258 IFRENMN
+258 
-265 LFDEETQ
+265 
-272 QLIQSGDNPLEFP
+272 
-285 GLQFTKTADE
+285 
-295 SKSLNEMDGAA
+295 
-306 IIISA
+306 II
-311 SGMCDVG
+311 
-318 RIKHH
+318 
-323 LKHHIWNPNSTIL
+323 N
-336 FVGYQA
+336 
-342 PGTLGRRIVD
+342 
-352 GAKTIKIFG
+352 
-361 EEIAVNARIEYI
+361 
-373 EGYSGHA
+373 
-380 DQEWLMNFIYSFIT
+380 
-394 KPKHIFLVH
+394 
-403 GEPDGQEIL
+403 
-412 REKIVKQLGIPV
+412 
-424 TIPEFGEIYSIKD
+424 
-437 EAIEKISQ
+437 KISNNKAFNKIY
-445 LERVVAEREETPRL
+445 EDISNSN
-459 EVIEKMKILKNELA
+459 IEIG
-473 DMEEIVKSDYLTD
+473 
-486 DATDDDIAKLK
+486 DIA
-497 LRLKELE
+497 
-504 NQILKIVEN
+504 
-513 D
+513 

>member
-16 RGSIAPVIVVI
+16 RGSIAPVVVVI

-60 KLEDNI
+60 ELEENI

-86 KEKKIFKIL
+86 KEEKIFKIL

-125 LVNINTYIEDNNI
+125 LININTYIEDNNI

-226 NNDNSEEFK
+226 NNNNFIDSFGKLIGKKTMEVKELLDKEIKEVNNNEYSDIKISLYTKITKFVKLEITSGEDKIVVKSNDKGYSFEIVDSEDNNTYNGTIEINNNSDSTTYNVNVKDSNNLEIKINNTINKTTKIEK
-235 KEYDTLMKTPVY
+235 KDVSNSILLEDITEKEYED
-247 VDSPLAISATE
+247 
-258 IFRENMN
+258 
-265 LFDEETQ
+265 
-272 QLIQSGDNPLEFP
+272 
-285 GLQFTKTADE
+285 
-295 SKSLNEMDGAA
+295 
-306 IIISA
+306 II
-311 SGMCDVG
+311 
-318 RIKHH
+318 
-323 LKHHIWNPNSTIL
+323 N
-336 FVGYQA
+336 
-342 PGTLGRRIVD
+342 
-352 GAKTIKIFG
+352 
-361 EEIAVNARIEYI
+361 
-373 EGYSGHA
+373 
-380 DQEWLMNFIYSFIT
+380 
-394 KPKHIFLVH
+394 
-403 GEPDGQEIL
+403 
-412 REKIVKQLGIPV
+412 
-424 TIPEFGEIYSIKD
+424 
-437 EAIEKISQ
+437 KISNNKAFNKIY
-445 LERVVAEREETPRL
+445 EDISNSN
-459 EVIEKMKILKNELA
+459 IEIG
-473 DMEEIVKSDYLTD
+473 
-486 DATDDDIAKLK
+486 DIA
-497 LRLKELE
+497 
-504 NQILKIVEN
+504 
-513 D
+513 

>member
-1 MDDNFFTEKELKSAN
+1 MDDNFFTEKELRNAN

-46 SRNNIKIFMNNYFN
+46 SRNNIKIFMNDYFN
-60 KLEDNI
+60 ELEENI

-86 KEKKIFKIL
+86 KEEKIFKIL

-125 LVNINTYIEDNNI
+125 LININTYIEDNNI

-153 NKKEDNSE
+153 SKKEDNSE

-226 NNDNSEEFK
+226 NNNNFIDSFGKLIGKKTMEVKELLDKEIKEVNSNEYSDIKISLYTKITKFVKLEITSGEDKIVVKSNDKGYSFEIVDSEDNNTYNGTIEINNNSDSTTYNVNVKDSNNLEIKINNTINKTTKIEK
-235 KEYDTLMKTPVY
+235 KDVSNSVLLEDITEKEYED
-247 VDSPLAISATE
+247 
-258 IFRENMN
+258 
-265 LFDEETQ
+265 
-272 QLIQSGDNPLEFP
+272 
-285 GLQFTKTADE
+285 
-295 SKSLNEMDGAA
+295 
-306 IIISA
+306 II
-311 SGMCDVG
+311 
-318 RIKHH
+318 
-323 LKHHIWNPNSTIL
+323 N
-336 FVGYQA
+336 
-342 PGTLGRRIVD
+342 
-352 GAKTIKIFG
+352 
-361 EEIAVNARIEYI
+361 
-373 EGYSGHA
+373 
-380 DQEWLMNFIYSFIT
+380 
-394 KPKHIFLVH
+394 
-403 GEPDGQEIL
+403 
-412 REKIVKQLGIPV
+412 
-424 TIPEFGEIYSIKD
+424 
-437 EAIEKISQ
+437 KISNNKAFNKIY
-445 LERVVAEREETPRL
+445 EDISNSNIEIGDVA
-459 EVIEKMKILKNELA
+459 
-473 DMEEIVKSDYLTD
+473 
-486 DATDDDIAKLK
+486 
-497 LRLKELE
+497 
-504 NQILKIVEN
+504 
-513 D
+513 

>member
-1 MDDNFFTEKELKSAN
+1 MDDSFFTEKELRNAN

-60 KLEDNI
+60 ELEENI

-86 KEKKIFKIL
+86 KEEKIFKIL

-125 LVNINTYIEDNNI
+125 LININTYIEDNNI

-226 NNDNSEEFK
+226 NNNNFIDSFGKLIGKKTMEVKELLDKEIKEVNSNEYSEIKISLYTKITKFVKLEITSGEDKIVVKSNDKRYSFEIVDSEDNNTYNGTIEINNNSDSTTYNVNVKDSNNLEIKINNTINKTTKIEK
-235 KEYDTLMKTPVY
+235 KDVSNSVLLEDITEKEYED
-247 VDSPLAISATE
+247 
-258 IFRENMN
+258 
-265 LFDEETQ
+265 
-272 QLIQSGDNPLEFP
+272 
-285 GLQFTKTADE
+285 
-295 SKSLNEMDGAA
+295 
-306 IIISA
+306 II
-311 SGMCDVG
+311 
-318 RIKHH
+318 
-323 LKHHIWNPNSTIL
+323 N
-336 FVGYQA
+336 
-342 PGTLGRRIVD
+342 
-352 GAKTIKIFG
+352 
-361 EEIAVNARIEYI
+361 
-373 EGYSGHA
+373 
-380 DQEWLMNFIYSFIT
+380 
-394 KPKHIFLVH
+394 
-403 GEPDGQEIL
+403 
-412 REKIVKQLGIPV
+412 
-424 TIPEFGEIYSIKD
+424 
-437 EAIEKISQ
+437 KISNNKAFNKIY
-445 LERVVAEREETPRL
+445 EDISNSN
-459 EVIEKMKILKNELA
+459 IEIG
-473 DMEEIVKSDYLTD
+473 
-486 DATDDDIAKLK
+486 DIA
-497 LRLKELE
+497 
-504 NQILKIVEN
+504 
-513 D
+513 